1 VKAAARDSLAAAF
14 LVETQL
20 RHSLGKNIRLSRNW
34 WPRLRTRYGEERLA
48 RAYCGLRDGQD
59 QPLTSCVA
67 LLEGVVRPRR
77 GLGGLGLTLGDLGG
91 AEFGEELI
99 EVHGFA
105 AGEGEEGLAADG
117 VGFEFFD

>member
-1 VKAAARDSLAAAF
+1 MSREGLN
-14 LVETQL
+14 EGRL
-20 RHSLGKNIRLSRNW
+20 RGRTGTTGLGENIRLSRIW
-34 WPRLRTRYGEERLA
+34 WPRLRTPCGEEGLA

-67 LLEGVVRPRR
+67 LLEVVVRPRR
-77 GLGGLGLTLGDLGG
+77 ALGGLGLTLG